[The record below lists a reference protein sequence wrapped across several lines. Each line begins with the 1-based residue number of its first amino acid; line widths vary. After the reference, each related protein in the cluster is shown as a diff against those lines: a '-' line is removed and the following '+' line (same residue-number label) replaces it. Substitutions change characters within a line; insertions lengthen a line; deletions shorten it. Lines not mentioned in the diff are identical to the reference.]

1 MIKARLLA
9 AAMVLAASG
18 VASAQGI
25 PVYDNTSTLQLIA
38 QVKNTLQQIQQGEQM
53 INQATTTYNSLSKL
67 TNTANIAPSLT
78 NSNITQLLPSGITDI
93 EQLAHSD
100 IANLGSFGSGATT
113 LSNKFAINTNLGN
126 GVTMDS
132 GVATAYGNYL
142 KTMNQG
148 PSVAAEL
155 GYNASNEASE
165 ADKGLDQLRQQISVS
180 KDPKDS
186 MDLQARAA
194 IENARVNNR
203 MLQLMAMQQYYS
215 ANERM
220 ATNTYRVNTST
231 ARLNAINAR
240 VKDNASTISGY

>member
-1 MIKARLLA
+1 MTKARFLA
-9 AAMVLAASG
+9 AAMVLAVPGA
-18 VASAQGI
+18 ASAQGI

-67 TNTANIAPSLT
+67 TNMASIAGVLNNPNVS
-78 NSNITQLLPSGITDI
+78 QLLPSGVTDI
-93 EQLAHSD
+93 AQLAQSNVS
-100 IANLGSFGSGATT
+100 NLGSFGTGAST
-113 LSNKFAINTNLGN
+113 LSSRFSINTNLGN
-126 GVTMDS
+126 GMTMDS

-155 GYNASNEASE
+155 GYNVSNQATQ
-165 ADKGLDQLRQQISVS
+165 ADQGLDQLRQQISSS

-186 MDLQARAA
+186 MDLQARAS

-203 MLQLMAMQQYYS
+203 MLQLMAMQQYYT

-220 ATNTYRVNTST
+220 AVNAYRANAAT
-231 ARLNAINAR
+231 ARLNYDRELVKTNAA
-240 VKDNASTISGY
+240 DISGY